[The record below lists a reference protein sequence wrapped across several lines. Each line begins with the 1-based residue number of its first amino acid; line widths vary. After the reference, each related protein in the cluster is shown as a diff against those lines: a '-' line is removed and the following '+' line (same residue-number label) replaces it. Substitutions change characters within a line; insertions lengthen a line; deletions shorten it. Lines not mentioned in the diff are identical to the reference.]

1 MKFQPMLK
9 RLRVWDERYKH
20 WIVPFG
26 WYTTSEPYEFSMYE
40 LICRLKHI
48 ALALEDKSLIVS
60 QGTGLKDKNG
70 DEIFEGDIISARGE
84 TYQVYWDEEVATW
97 RALGDDWDDLYCI
110 AREAEI
116 IGNIFANPELLEKV

>member
-1 MKFQPMLK
+1 MTKNKLKFQCMPK
-9 RLRVWDERYKH
+9 RFRIWDNKNKETYSGCSIDEAAKL
-20 WIVPFG
+20 FK
-26 WYTTSEPYEFSMYE
+26 
-40 LICRLKHI
+40 LIGKENAAI
-48 ALALEDKSLIVS
+48 FQD
-60 QGTGLKDKNG
+60 TGLKDKNG

-110 AREAEI
+110 ARQAEI